1 MLEAFKNI
9 IGSPPLGFEF
19 AEYFFSFALVLFGLF
34 IVYRLFLA
42 ILEIFK

>member
-1 MLEAFKNI
+1 MFESFREI

-19 AEYFFSFALVLFGLF
+19 LEYFFGFALVLFGLF